1 MNDAATLSV
10 AVMSGK
16 GGVGKSNIALN
27 LGYALAQAGHPL
39 LLMDCDLGLANLDVL
54 LGIAPEGNLQQV
66 IMDERAAADIIY
78 PISEKGRGYF
88 DILPAASG
96 VPELAEMNG
105 DMRDLLLR
113 RLEPELQKY
122 SVVLLDLGA
131 GINGTVRSFAA
142 MAAVRLLIMTP
153 EPTSLTDSYSLI
165 KVLNAQLGIRD
176 FLVVVNDV
184 ESKEEETALFERLSL
199 ACERFLGF
207 TPVLLGTVRHDP
219 AMPRAVCRQQPLLKV
234 EPEAPAAKDIL
245 RLAGELLKI
254 RGVMAGRLK
263 GNPVLKNLARVDN

>member
-1 MNDAATLSV
+1 MKDETTLSV

-66 IMDERAAADIIY
+66 IMDERAASDIIY
-78 PISEKGRGYF
+78 PINGQERGRF

-96 VPELAEMNG
+96 VPELAEMNA

-122 SVVLLDLGA
+122 SIVLLDLGA

-142 MAAVRLLIMTP
+142 MAAVRLVVMTP
-153 EPTSLTDSYSLI
+153 EPTSLTDSYSLM
-165 KVLNAQLGIRD
+165 KVLNAQLGISD

-184 ESKEEETALFERLSL
+184 ESQDEVRAMFDRLSL

-207 TPVLLGTVRHDP
+207 TPVLLGSVCHDP
-219 AMPRAVCRQQPLLKV
+219 AMPRAVCRQQPLLQT
-234 EPEAPAAKDIL
+234 EPDAPAAQDIL
-245 RLAGELLKI
+245 RLSGELLKI
-254 RGVMAGRLK
+254 RRVMANRLK
-263 GNPVLKNLARVDN
+263 GNPVLKNLA